1 MENLP
6 VVDKDNDKNSS
17 LSVMTI
23 DKDWQVMNMFNIS
36 IEVKI
41 HTDSHKDTDNL
52 TKKATYDANLFNYY
66 YMYEINISKSVFM
79 EVFCYNYERMFM
91 YIQTVN
97 IEMLQSIA
105 KAFIK
110 RSTTYKSIIR

>member
-1 MENLP
+1 
-6 VVDKDNDKNSS
+6 
-17 LSVMTI
+17 
-23 DKDWQVMNMFNIS
+23 
-36 IEVKI
+36 
-41 HTDSHKDTDNL
+41 
-52 TKKATYDANLFNYY
+52 
-66 YMYEINISKSVFM
+66 MYEINISKSVFM